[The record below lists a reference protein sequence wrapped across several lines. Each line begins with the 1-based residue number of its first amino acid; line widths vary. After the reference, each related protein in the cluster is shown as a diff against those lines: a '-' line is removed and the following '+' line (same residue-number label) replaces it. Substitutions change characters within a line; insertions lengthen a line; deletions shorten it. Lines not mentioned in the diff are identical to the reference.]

1 MPGIFDSL
9 EWHKKEVWRIRICTR
24 ANENFTPWNNF
35 SYSKLSQLKLSGSS
49 SNQISSFKL
58 NQRGQYY
65 SKTQSFSRARLE
77 SRLFNQGNLLCWMN
91 VLIINNEDDRW
102 VCWNIFFKAK
112 KNWIF
117 CLNFKKLKNSFW
129 SFPYKK
135 KFHNF

>member
-9 EWHKKEVWRIRICTR
+9 EWHKKEVWRIRICAR

-35 SYSKLSQLKLSGSS
+35 FYSKLSQLKFSGSI
-49 SNQISSFKL
+49 SNQIRSFKL

-65 SKTQSFSRARLE
+65 SKTQSFSRSRLE

-102 VCWNIFFKAK
+102 VCWNIFFQSK
-112 KNWIF
+112 
-117 CLNFKKLKNSFW
+117 KKLDLFLEFQEIKKF
-129 SFPYKK
+129 FLKLPLQK